1 MIDDVNP
8 YREVIV
14 LAQNGPTPSHQ
25 APTPGS
31 TGGSTGHDNTTT
43 GTQETGGHEDDFTPV
58 MPHLGELIAAAVFF
72 FTLFLIVKKAVL
84 PKLTATLEAREQ
96 AIAGQLTQAETTR
109 GEADVVLAEYRAKLT
124 DAQTEA
130 NRIIE
135 EGRRS
140 AEAIVAEARTR
151 AEAEAQALVTRAQT
165 DIQAERDR
173 ALGALRA
180 ELAGLSIDLA
190 SRVVGRSLDSDAQR
204 QLVDTY
210 IDQLTTSQS

>member
-1 MIDDVNP
+1 MKLP
-8 YREVIV
+8 YELIILAQEHTPEPHAPTDTGGGHGTDPFSPVIPHIGELVAAAIFFLTLFVIV
-14 LAQNGPTPSHQ
+14 SK
-25 APTPGS
+25 
-31 TGGSTGHDNTTT
+31 
-43 GTQETGGHEDDFTPV
+43 V
-58 MPHLGELIAAAVFF
+58 
-72 FTLFLIVKKAVL
+72 VL
-84 PKLTATLEAREQ
+84 PKLNAILAAREQ
-96 AIAGQLTQAETTR
+96 ALAGQLTQAESTR
-109 GEADVVLAEYRAKLT
+109 AEADTVLADYRAKLA
-124 DAQTEA
+124 DAQSEA

-151 AEAEAQALVTRAQT
+151 AEAEAQALVSRAQA

-173 ALGALRA
+173 ALGALRS

-210 IDQLTTSQS
+210 IDQLTSQS

>member
-1 MIDDVNP
+1 VNP
-8 YREVIV
+8 YYDVII
-14 LAQNGPTPSHQ
+14 LAQD
-25 APTPGS
+25 
-31 TGGSTGHDNTTT
+31 GHGENTTT

-58 MPHLGELIAAAVFF
+58 MPHVGELIAAAIFF
-72 FTLFLIVKKAVL
+72 FTLFLIVAKVVL
-84 PKLTATLEAREQ
+84 PKLNATLAAREQ
-96 AIAGQLTQAETTR
+96 ALAGQLTQAETTR
-109 GEADVVLAEYRAKLT
+109 GEADQVLAEYRAKLA
-124 DAQTEA
+124 DAQAES

-151 AEAEAQALVTRAQT
+151 AEAEAQALVTRAQA

-173 ALGALRA
+173 ALGTLRS

-204 QLVDTY
+204 QLVDSY
-210 IDQLTTSQS
+210 IDQLSSSN